1 MKAKDVDNI
10 TSNEAAVRLRI
21 YDGDLQISEA
31 AQELIRM
38 ERARADALEHRLNA
52 VQTRA
57 AQNLLTSPAP
67 FCPRPGEIGFKE

>member
-1 MKAKDVDNI
+1 MKSKDVDYI
-10 TSNEAAVRLRI
+10 TSNEADVRLRI

-38 ERARADALEHRLNA
+38 ERARADALEARLNA
-52 VQTRA
+52 VQAKA

-67 FCPRPGEIGFKE
+67 FYPRPGEIGYKE